1 MERILIAMFDARM
14 KTFTDRRGYRIFLR
28 KLIGEGFTPIQK
40 SVYLKKV
47 ANSTAQN
54 LQITHVKKFTPS
66 NIKVYIIS
74 LSQSVFDGIVNI
86 NCDIIKTDLPNIIC
100 V

>member
-14 KTFTDRRGYRIFLR
+14 KTYTDRRGYRIFLR
-28 KLIGEGFTPIQK
+28 KLTGEGFTAIQK

-54 LQITHVKKFTPS
+54 VQITHVKKFTPPS
-66 NIKVYIIS
+66 IKVRIIS
-74 LSQSVFDGIVNI
+74 LSQTVFEGIVNI
-86 NCDIIKTDLPNIIC
+86 NCDIIKADLPDIIC